1 VKVDTIA
8 IRRRARAHW
17 YAKRRTEATLAASF
31 DTYQL
36 LAEIARLERRLTAM
50 QAERRGPKPAR
61 VPVVTRPCECGCGAK
76 VRRRFANGHNLSA
89 VPAVVQARDAAARA
103 AVARR
108 AA

>member
-1 VKVDTIA
+1 MKVDTIA

-36 LAEIARLERRLTAM
+36 LAEIARLERRLTMM
-50 QAERRGPKPAR
+50 QAERAATGDGTAAR
-61 VPVVTRPCECGCGAK
+61 RAV
-76 VRRRFANGHNLSA
+76 ANL
-89 VPAVVQARDAAARA
+89 AAAETNRERMRRARREERLRA